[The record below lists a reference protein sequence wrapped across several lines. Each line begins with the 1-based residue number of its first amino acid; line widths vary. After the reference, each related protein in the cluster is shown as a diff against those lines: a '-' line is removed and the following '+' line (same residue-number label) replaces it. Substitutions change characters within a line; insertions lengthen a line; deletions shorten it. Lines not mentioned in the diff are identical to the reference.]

1 MKALVSKAFQLEYA
15 CIYDRQ
21 SQQRGNSMETM
32 EQLVERLEL
41 ERDQHAGAVRR
52 LNSAIESLRQGGGS
66 NGRPRAAI
74 SGSGASPATRR
85 TMSPEARRK
94 ISLAM
99 KKRHAAAR
107 KGRSSPKAPSGTT
120 KKKPHWTQTPEGRKK
135 FAAIRAKS
143 HAKAA

>member
-1 MKALVSKAFQLEYA
+1 
-15 CIYDRQ
+15 
-21 SQQRGNSMETM
+21 METM
-32 EQLVERLEL
+32 EQLIERLEL

-52 LNSAIESLRQGGGS
+52 LNNAIESLRQGSGS
-66 NGRPRAAI
+66 NGRRKVTTI
-74 SGSGASPATRR
+74 SASSPSPAARR

-99 KKRHAAAR
+99 RKRHAAAR
-107 KGRSSPKAPSGTT
+107 KGNSSSKAPSGST
-120 KKKPHWTQTPEGRKK
+120 KRKPHWTQTPEGRKK